1 MSPQSSDEENRGTY
15 FIDAESNAETARLLS
30 QDRLLTQAM
39 GGVLA
44 ERQDLSG
51 IRSVLD
57 LACGPGGWV
66 QDLAREHPDIEVYGV
81 DIDQQMVEY
90 ATALAKSQQLSNA
103 HFLEMDVTLPL
114 DFPDASFD
122 LINVRYLVGFL
133 RVALWPD
140 LFLECK
146 RLLRPSG
153 VFRITEPE
161 LGSVTSSAAVDR
173 MTIWLLQALQR
184 VGQSFSPDGR
194 RMATIAAIPSLFR
207 RTGYE
212 YQGSRTHL
220 IEFSVGLPAHDGL
233 CEDCRMLYKVSQ
245 PFFVQTGV
253 ATQEELDQTYVQMLE
268 ELQDPDFYG
277 TRDLHTFWGRKPL

>member
-1 MSPQSSDEENRGTY
+1 MSSQSSDEENRGSY
-15 FIDAESNAETARLLS
+15 FLDAESSAEMARLLG

-44 ERQDLSG
+44 EQQDLSG
-51 IRSVLD
+51 VKSVLD

-81 DIDQQMVEY
+81 DISHLMIEY
-90 ATALAKSQQLSNA
+90 ANALAKSQRLSNA
-103 HFLEMDVTLPL
+103 HFLEMDVALPL

-122 LINVRYLVGFL
+122 LINVRYLIGFL
-133 RVALWPD
+133 RASRWPD

-173 MTIWLLQALQR
+173 MTIWLIQALQK

-194 RMATIAAIPSLFR
+194 RTATIAAIPSLFR

-212 YQGSRTHL
+212 YQGWRTHL
-220 IEFSVGLPAHDGL
+220 IEFSAGQPAYDGL
-233 CEDCRMLYKVSQ
+233 SEDCRLLYKVSQ

-253 ATQEELDQTYVQMLE
+253 ATQEELDQTYAQMLE

>member
-1 MSPQSSDEENRGTY
+1 MSPLSPDEENRGSY
-15 FIDAESNAETARLLS
+15 FIDVESSAEMARLLG

-44 ERQDLSG
+44 ERQDISG
-51 IRSVLD
+51 VRSVLD

-81 DIDQQMVEY
+81 DISHLMIEY
-90 ATALAKSQQLSNA
+90 ATALAKSQRLSNA

-114 DFPDASFD
+114 NFPDASFD
-122 LINVRYLVGFL
+122 LINVRYLIGFL
-133 RVALWPD
+133 RASLWPD
-140 LFLECK
+140 LFEECK

-173 MTIWLLQALQR
+173 TTIWLIQALQR

-194 RMATIAAIPSLFR
+194 RVATIAAIPSLFR

-220 IEFSVGLPAHDGL
+220 IEFSAGLPAHDGL
-233 CEDCRMLYKVSQ
+233 CEDCRVLYKASQ

-253 ATQEELDQTYVQMLE
+253 ATQEELDQTYAQMLE